1 MAWARTPNHDAFWA
15 YRNSLLAF
23 IGKGE
28 GHALDI
34 GCGEGRI
41 SRVLKDCGY
50 RVTAIDPVETFV
62 SASEQAGSADDYGV
76 AEAAN
81 LPFADGTF
89 DFAVAY
95 NVLMDIDDVAM
106 ALKEIARVLR
116 PTGTLVISIVHPFA
130 DRGRFASPDP
140 NAPFVLNGSYF
151 GRDRFEVVEERNGLQ
166 MHFAGWS
173 QPLQSYMLEL
183 ERAGFVVSSLREPI
197 PDASASWA
205 HMQQWSRFPLF
216 LWLKALRWPS

>member
-89 DFAVAY
+89 D
-95 NVLMDIDDVAM
+95 L
-106 ALKEIARVLR
+106 
-116 PTGTLVISIVHPFA
+116 P
-130 DRGRFASPDP
+130 
-140 NAPFVLNGSYF
+140 
-151 GRDRFEVVEERNGLQ
+151 
-166 MHFAGWS
+166 
-173 QPLQSYMLEL
+173 
-183 ERAGFVVSSLREPI
+183 SLTTC
-197 PDASASWA
+197 
-205 HMQQWSRFPLF
+205 
-216 LWLKALRWPS
+216 